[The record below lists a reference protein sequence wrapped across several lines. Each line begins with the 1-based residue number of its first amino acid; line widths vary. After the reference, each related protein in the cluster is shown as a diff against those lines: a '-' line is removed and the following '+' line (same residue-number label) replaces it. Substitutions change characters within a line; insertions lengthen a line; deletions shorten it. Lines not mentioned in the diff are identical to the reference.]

1 MKTIYLYIIAF
12 SNFDVILY
20 MLIQKEELQN
30 QNNDNN
36 PDNEIN
42 HEEINNN
49 LDEIN
54 SNTNQNQNQN
64 NNQRRARGFDIFY
77 PMD

>member
-1 MKTIYLYIIAF
+1 
-12 SNFDVILY
+12 

-36 PDNEIN
+36 LVIEIN

-54 SNTNQNQNQN
+54 SNTNQTQNQN
-64 NNQRRARGFDIFY
+64 TN
-77 PMD
+77 